1 MKTLE
6 FAKYS
11 TMFLIALT
19 IVVAVVKYFENNLKL
34 STSDILILILLLS
47 ISLGIYFIIRYIEEI
62 DSTGIVKTITDI
74 STKGLLG
81 SLIK

>member
-6 FAKYS
+6 TAKYA
-11 TMFLIALT
+11 TMFLIGLT
-19 IVVAVVKYFENNLKL
+19 IIIALVKLGEKNLKL
-34 STSDILILILLLS
+34 STSDILILLLLLS
-47 ISLGIYFIIRYIEEI
+47 IAIGIYFIIQYIEEV
-62 DSTGIVKTITDI
+62 DSTGIVKTLNDI

>member
-6 FAKYS
+6 TAKYA
-11 TMFLIALT
+11 TMFLIGLT
-19 IVVAVVKYFENNLKL
+19 IIIAVVKLGEKNLNL
-34 STSDILILILLLS
+34 STSEILMLLLLLS
-47 ISLGIYFIIRYIEEI
+47 IALGIYFIIQYIEEI
-62 DSTGIVKTITDI
+62 DSTGIVKTLNDI

>member
-47 ISLGIYFIIRYIEEI
+47 IALAMYFIIQYIEEI
-62 DSTGIVKTITDI
+62 DSTGIVKTISDI
-74 STKGLLG
+74 STKGILG
-81 SLIK
+81 SLVK

>member
-6 FAKYS
+6 TAKYA
-11 TMFLIALT
+11 TMFLIGLT
-19 IVVAVVKYFENNLKL
+19 IIIAIVKLGENNLKL
-34 STSDILILILLLS
+34 CTSEILVLLLLLC
-47 ISLGIYFIIRYIEEI
+47 IAIGIYFIIQYIEEI
-62 DSTGIVKTITDI
+62 DSTGIVKTLNDI

>member
-6 FAKYS
+6 IAKYS
-11 TMFLIALT
+11 TMFLIGLT
-19 IVVAVVKYFENNLKL
+19 IVIAIIKYFENNLKL

-47 ISLGIYFIIRYIEEI
+47 IALGIYFIIQYIEEV